1 MKKLPVIVLLLT
13 LFVSTS
19 IYAYPQEPVDSEEI
33 EAFARE
39 VRKDKISKE
48 VQKHTV
54 SIFNIGRTFG
64 FCSGVLIEESR
75 WYSYIITCK
84 HCVGPTEEILVE
96 NIQAAAI
103 FTTVDD
109 DLALIIVKGKIPEK
123 IPARLA
129 ITEPNLGDDLIHVG
143 YPSLELFDSIG
154 KLLRTSKDWHWSSVK
169 SIAGCSGGGV
179 YNIKGELVGILWG
192 GLLFSNI
199 SIYEPLEDIYKFWI
213 KTKEY
218 IR

>member
-13 LFVSTS
+13 LLVSTN
-19 IYAYPQEPVDSEEI
+19 IYAYPQEPLDSEEI
-33 EAFARE
+33 EVFARE

-54 SIFNIGRTFG
+54 SIFNIGKSLG
-64 FCSGVLIEESR
+64 FCSGVLIKESR
-75 WYSYIITCK
+75 RYSYIITCK
-84 HCVGPTEEILVE
+84 HCIGPTEEILVE
-96 NIQAAAI
+96 NIQATAI

-109 DLALIIVKGKIPEK
+109 DLALIIVKGKISGK
-123 IPARLA
+123 FPARLA
-129 ITEPNLGDDLIHVG
+129 ITEPNLEDDLVHVG

-154 KLLRTSKDWHWSSVK
+154 KLLRTSKDWHWASIK
-169 SIAGCSGGGV
+169 SIGGCSGGGV
-179 YNIKGELVGILWG
+179 YNIQGELVGILWG
-192 GLLFSNI
+192 RLRFSNI

-218 IR
+218 IK